1 MALLDSEIARIKWHL
16 GYNLLSVGATPYIGV
31 AAVFEQV
38 IQVYLEGT
46 ASTTSATSVTAAST
60 PTPVTLTLASATG
73 FNPSDKVVID
83 VDSRQER
90 VTVQSVSGSTISVIL
105 TKAHSGTYPVSVEG
119 PDTIVRDILQ
129 RCDDAWAA
137 YSTAL
142 SSAGLKQLGQGEIEW
157 FEEKGSAGR
166 LGALKATLAR
176 WRGELGSVLG
186 ISPRNRGNGGSYELY

>member
-1 MALLDSEIARIKWHL
+1 MALLDSEISRIKWHL
-16 GYNLLSVGATPYIGV
+16 GFTVVGIGAEPRIDYV
-31 AAVFEQV
+31 ALFDQV
-38 IQVYLEGT
+38 IQPYVGSNAT
-46 ASTTSATSVTAAST
+46 TTSSTTVAAAST

-73 FNPSDKVVID
+73 FNPSDKAVID

>member
-186 ISPRNRGNGGSYELY
+186 ISPRNRGNGDSYELY

>member
-60 PTPVTLTLASATG
+60 PTPVTLTLVSATG

-157 FEEKGSAGR
+157 FEEKGSSGR

-176 WRGELGSVLG
+176 WRSELGSVLG